1 MPRPEKTNVCGI
13 KHRAFARDSA
23 PLPRFPALE
32 MLLWGRMSLVEKDS
46 TMAGQM
52 PGTAAGHPP
61 AVWPMDHPLPEVATK
76 SAAAGT
82 LTVERY
88 LPNYK
93 THWDQFVDS
102 GRNATFLFHR
112 DYMDYHRDR
121 FTDHSLMVLNGQSL
135 AAILPAN
142 LGSDGAVVNHE
153 GLTYGGLVLTRAAR
167 LGDALSCFHAVLRHL
182 SGRGISQLRYK
193 RMPACYHTL
202 PEDDLEY
209 ALYILDARLYRRD
222 CPAAISFTDR
232 LPALKGRKSMIRKA
246 ADLGARVVQETTL
259 QPFWERVLVP
269 QLESRYGAKPVHT
282 LEEITLLASRF
293 PENIRQFSAYLGD
306 EIVAGVTIYES
317 PAVARAQYAAVTETG
332 RHSGAQAFLFDW
344 LIERYKDKRFF
355 DFGTSNQ
362 TEGRGLNHSLLD
374 WKEGFGARIYTQDY
388 YEIATANYPALETM
402 MPVRR

>member
-1 MPRPEKTNVCGI
+1 
-13 KHRAFARDSA
+13 
-23 PLPRFPALE
+23 
-32 MLLWGRMSLVEKDS
+32 
-46 TMAGQM
+46 MAGQM

-142 LGSDGAVVNHE
+142 LGSDGAVVSHE